1 MDDEL
6 TVLQREWRASVTKSI
21 EDTAKK
27 LDSTS
32 LAMAQKLDLVLVQI
46 TSMRTEYAQLAH
58 LNEVAKRVADLEKDR
73 AKFIGGI
80 LILNFF
86 AGVAVLVILKMWGP

>member
-1 MDDEL
+1 MEDEL

-27 LDSTS
+27 LDATS
-32 LAMAQKLDLVLVQI
+32 SAMATKLDMVLVQI

-58 LNEVAKRVADLEKDR
+58 LNEVIKRVADLEKDR

-80 LILNFF
+80 LILNAFV
-86 AGVAVLVILKMWGP
+86 GVGLAILLKVWA

>member
-1 MDDEL
+1 M
-6 TVLQREWRASVTKSI
+6 TKSI

-27 LDSTS
+27 LDATS
-32 LAMAQKLDLVLVQI
+32 SAMATKLDMVLVQI

-58 LNEVAKRVADLEKDR
+58 LNEVIKRVADLEKDR

-80 LILNFF
+80 LILNAFV
-86 AGVAVLVILKMWGP
+86 GVGLAILLKVWA